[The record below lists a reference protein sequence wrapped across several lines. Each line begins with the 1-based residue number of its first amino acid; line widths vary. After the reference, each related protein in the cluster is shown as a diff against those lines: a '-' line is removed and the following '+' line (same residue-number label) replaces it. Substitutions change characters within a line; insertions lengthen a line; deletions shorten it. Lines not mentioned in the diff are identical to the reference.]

1 MGAGRA
7 LAVSALVVG
16 LSGCGLFSG
25 DDQNNTAIHQSDA
38 IRIVL
43 NSDQPDLSKGVLY
56 DAQAPLHFKVG
67 FGRHGIACAGSTFQE
82 GITPLGTFKVNAIL
96 STTKFEMDPSLVSK
110 SGKSEAELRQNL
122 FRDMNA
128 IDFKGDGETGEY
140 GMGYISLAP
149 VENTDQ
155 PFRFNTYDGKF
166 RWYSFAIHGTNDD
179 SRVGKAITG
188 GCINVNQAAL
198 KTLLKTVQLGDEV
211 VISSDSPCLS

>member
-7 LAVSALVVG
+7 LVVMALSLG
-16 LSGCGLFSG
+16 LSGCGLFQG
-25 DDQNNTAIHQSDA
+25 QDPDKKALDQTDA

-43 NSDQPDLSKGVLY
+43 DANQPDLSKGVIY
-56 DAQAPLHFKVG
+56 DPKAPLHFKVG

-96 STTKFEMDPSLVSK
+96 STTTFAMDPSLITK

-140 GMGYISLAP
+140 GLGYISLAP

-166 RWYSFAIHGTNDD
+166 RWYSFAIHGTNND
-179 SRVGKAITG
+179 SRVGKAVTG
-188 GCINVNQAAL
+188 GCINVNQATL
-198 KTLLKTVQLGDEV
+198 KILLNTLQLGDEV

>member
-1 MGAGRA
+1 MGAGG
-7 LAVSALVVG
+7 ALVVMALALG
-16 LSGCGLFSG
+16 LSGCGLFQG
-25 DDQNNTAIHQSDA
+25 QDPENKALDQTDV

-43 NSDQPDLSKGVLY
+43 DANQPDLSKGVIY
-56 DAQAPLHFKVG
+56 DPKAPLHFKVG

-96 STTKFEMDPSLVSK
+96 SKTIFAMDPSLIAK
-110 SGKSEAELRQNL
+110 SGKSEDELRQNL

-140 GMGYISLAP
+140 GGGYISLAP

-155 PFRFNTYDGKF
+155 PFRFNTYNGKF

-179 SRVGKAITG
+179 SRVGKAVTG
-188 GCINVNQAAL
+188 GCINVNQTAL
-198 KTLLKTVQLGDEV
+198 RTLLNTVQLGDEV

>member
-1 MGAGRA
+1 MGAGG
-7 LAVSALVVG
+7 ALVVMALALG
-16 LSGCGLFSG
+16 LSGCGLFQG
-25 DDQNNTAIHQSDA
+25 QDPENKALDQTDA

-43 NSDQPDLSKGVLY
+43 DANQPDLSKGVIY
-56 DAQAPLHFKVG
+56 DPKAPLHFKVG

-96 STTKFEMDPSLVSK
+96 STTTFAMDPSLIAK
-110 SGKSEAELRQNL
+110 SGKTEAELRQNL

-140 GMGYISLAP
+140 GLGYISLAP

-155 PFRFNTYDGKF
+155 PFRFSTYDGKF
-166 RWYSFAIHGTNDD
+166 RWYSFAIHGTNND
-179 SRVGKAITG
+179 SRVGRAVTG
-188 GCINVNQAAL
+188 GCINVNQATL
-198 KTLLKTVQLGDEV
+198 KTLLSTVQIGDEV

>member
-1 MGAGRA
+1 MCAGRA

-25 DDQNNTAIHQSDA
+25 DDQNNTAIDQSDA

-43 NSDQPDLSKGVLY
+43 NADQPDLSKGVLY

-96 STTKFEMDPSLVSK
+96 STSKFEMDPSLVKK

-128 IDFKGDGETGEY
+128 IDFKGDGQTGEY
-140 GMGYISLAP
+140 GAGYISLAP
-149 VENTDQ
+149 IENTDQ

-179 SRVGKAITG
+179 SRVGKAVTG

-198 KTLLKTVQLGDEV
+198 KTLLNSVELGDEV

>member
-1 MGAGRA
+1 MGAGG
-7 LAVSALVVG
+7 ALVVTALALG
-16 LSGCGLFSG
+16 LSGCGLFQG
-25 DDQNNTAIHQSDA
+25 QDPEKKALDQSDA

-43 NSDQPDLSKGVLY
+43 NVDQPDLSKGVLY
-56 DAQAPLHFKVG
+56 DAQTPLHFKVG

-82 GITPLGTFKVNAIL
+82 GITQLGTFKVNAIL
-96 STTKFEMDPSLVSK
+96 STNTFAMDPSLVTK
-110 SGKSEAELRQNL
+110 SGKSEVELRQNL

-140 GMGYISLAP
+140 GAGYISLAP
-149 VENTDQ
+149 VENTEQ

-166 RWYSFAIHGTNDD
+166 RWYSFAIHGTNND
-179 SRVGKAITG
+179 SRVGKAVTG

-198 KTLLKTVQLGDEV
+198 KTLLNTVELGDEV

>member
-1 MGAGRA
+1 MGAGG
-7 LAVSALVVG
+7 ALVVMALALG
-16 LSGCGLFSG
+16 LSGCGLFQG
-25 DDQNNTAIHQSDA
+25 NDPENKALDQTDA

-43 NSDQPDLSKGVLY
+43 DANQPDLSKGVIY
-56 DAQAPLHFKVG
+56 DPKAPLHFKVG

-96 STTKFEMDPSLVSK
+96 STTTFAMDPLLITK
-110 SGKSEAELRQNL
+110 SGKSEADLRQNL

-140 GMGYISLAP
+140 GLGYISLAP

-166 RWYSFAIHGTNDD
+166 RWYSFAIHGTNND
-179 SRVGKAITG
+179 SRVGKAVTG
-188 GCINVNQAAL
+188 GCINVNQATL
-198 KTLLKTVQLGDEV
+198 KILLNTVQLGDEV

>member
-7 LAVSALVVG
+7 LVVMALG
-16 LSGCGLFSG
+16 LSGCGLFQG
-25 DDQNNTAIHQSDA
+25 QDPKNKALDQADA

-43 NSDQPDLSKGVLY
+43 NTDQPDLSEGVLY
-56 DAQAPLHFKVG
+56 DAKSPLHFNVG

-82 GITPLGTFKVNAIL
+82 GVTPLGTFKVNAIL
-96 STTKFEMDPSLVSK
+96 STTTFEIHPSLVTK
-110 SGKSEAELRQNL
+110 SGKSEVELRQNL

-140 GMGYISLAP
+140 GGGYISLAP

-155 PFRFNTYDGKF
+155 PFRFNTYNGKF

-179 SRVGKAITG
+179 SRVGKAVTG
-188 GCINVNQAAL
+188 GCINVNQTAL
-198 KTLLKTVQLGDEV
+198 KTLLNKVQLGDEV

>member
-7 LAVSALVVG
+7 LVVMALALG
-16 LSGCGLFSG
+16 LSGCALFQG
-25 DDQNNTAIHQSDA
+25 QDPENKALDQTDA

-43 NSDQPDLSKGVLY
+43 DANQPDLSKGVIY
-56 DAQAPLHFKVG
+56 DPKAPFHFKVG

-82 GITPLGTFKVNAIL
+82 EMTPLGTFKVNAIL
-96 STTKFEMDPSLVSK
+96 STTTFAMDPSLITK

-140 GMGYISLAP
+140 GLGYISLAP

-166 RWYSFAIHGTNDD
+166 RLYSFAIHGTNND
-179 SRVGKAITG
+179 SRVGKAVTG
-188 GCINVNQAAL
+188 GCINVNQATL
-198 KTLLKTVQLGDEV
+198 KILLNTVQLGDEV

>member
-1 MGAGRA
+1 MA
-7 LAVSALVVG
+7 LALG
-16 LSGCGLFSG
+16 LSGCDLFQRQ
-25 DDQNNTAIHQSDA
+25 DPENKALDQTDA

-43 NSDQPDLSKGVLY
+43 DANQPDSSKGVIY
-56 DAQAPLHFKVG
+56 DPKAPLHFKVG

-96 STTKFEMDPSLVSK
+96 SSTKFEMDPSLVMK
-110 SGKSEAELRQNL
+110 SGKSEVELRQKL

-140 GMGYISLAP
+140 GAGYISLAP
-149 VENTDQ
+149 EENTDQ
-155 PFRFNTYDGKF
+155 PFSFNIYDGKF

-179 SRVGKAITG
+179 SRVGKAVTG
-188 GCINVNQAAL
+188 GCINVNQTAL
-198 KTLLKTVQLGDEV
+198 RTLLNTVQLGDEV

>member
-1 MGAGRA
+1 MGAGG
-7 LAVSALVVG
+7 ALVVMALALG
-16 LSGCGLFSG
+16 LSGCGLFQG
-25 DDQNNTAIHQSDA
+25 QDPENKALDQTDA

-43 NSDQPDLSKGVLY
+43 DANQPDLSKGVIY
-56 DAQAPLHFKVG
+56 DPKAPLHFKVG

-96 STTKFEMDPSLVSK
+96 STTTFAMDPSLITK

-140 GMGYISLAP
+140 GLGYISLAP
-149 VENTDQ
+149 VENTDK
-155 PFRFNTYDGKF
+155 PFSFNTYDGKF
-166 RWYSFAIHGTNDD
+166 RWYSFAIHGTNND
-179 SRVGKAITG
+179 SRVGKAVTG
-188 GCINVNQAAL
+188 GCINVNQATL
-198 KTLLKTVQLGDEV
+198 KILLNTLQLGDEV